1 MLKQYHNTAVRQ
13 QSTAAPKR
21 QSKTEDL
28 CGPSVTPLWLLSDS
42 SVASVASVAPL
53 GSSVAGSSAPS
64 RLGAWLVFLDYRHVQ
79 EGFKNIM
86 EMCSEDMAVF
96 FFHHRITR

>member
-1 MLKQYHNTAVRQ
+1 M
-13 QSTAAPKR
+13 
-21 QSKTEDL
+21 
-28 CGPSVTPLWLLSDS
+28 
-42 SVASVASVAPL
+42 ASVAPL

-86 EMCSEDMAVF
+86 EMCSEDMEVF
-96 FFHHRITR
+96 FSTTGLPVRTWFDFWRIDRLEV